1 MLELFVND
9 NYKLLKL
16 LYDNQTVILGEKV
29 VPLRQIEIANTL
41 GFSKMK
47 TNAIFVKL
55 QEQELIKQEA
65 RGKYTL
71 TEKTEKIV
79 KYIEK
84 IDDIK

>member
-71 TEKTEKIV
+71 TEKAEKIV

>member
-41 GFSKMK
+41 GYSKMK

-71 TEKTEKIV
+71 TEKAEKIV

>member
-55 QEQELIKQEA
+55 QEQGLIKQEA

-71 TEKTEKIV
+71 TEKAEKIV

>member
-71 TEKTEKIV
+71 TEKAEKIV

-84 IDDIK
+84 IEDIK

>member
-84 IDDIK
+84 IEDIK

>member
-16 LYDNQTVILGEKV
+16 LYDNQTVILGEKI

-41 GFSKMK
+41 GYSKMK

-71 TEKTEKIV
+71 TEKAEKIV

-84 IDDIK
+84 IEDIK

>member
-41 GFSKMK
+41 GYSKMK

-65 RGKYTL
+65 RGKYIL
-71 TEKTEKIV
+71 TKKAEKIV

>member
-1 MLELFVND
+1 M
-9 NYKLLKL
+9 KLLF
-16 LYDNQTVILGEKV
+16 DNQTVILGEKV

-41 GFSKMK
+41 GYSKMK

-71 TEKTEKIV
+71 TEKAEKIV

>member
-1 MLELFVND
+1 MLGLFVND

-71 TEKTEKIV
+71 TEKAEKIV

>member
-16 LYDNQTVILGEKV
+16 LYENQTVILGEKV

-71 TEKTEKIV
+71 TEKAEKIV